1 MREFLRSRVLKRKRK
16 SNHQSDRSSAIH
28 HIPIEFP
35 LLNNAASIDKMHA
48 VHDANVPFKYIVLD
62 PLITKEKMRCIQ
74 HEAKMNMRATLKE
87 TDLFKIYQTGDL
99 ASLYAKTMQKTYPH
113 LLDLRNAL
121 YSEEFRSFVEKL
133 IGCRKLTDRVDCA
146 ANAYAQGCHL
156 LCHDDVIGTRC
167 VSYIIYLTDPDEP
180 WEEKD
185 GGALEL
191 YDIEEASVVV
201 RNGDRKNVQGVPK
214 TVPSATVLPK
224 FNTMAM
230 FAVQPGRSYHAVQEV
245 FTDRSPRLSI
255 QGWFHAETPPEGIIV
270 FGPTR
275 SEDCWHRL

>member
-1 MREFLRSRVLKRKRK
+1 MREFLRMRSLKRRRPK
-16 SNHQSDRSSAIH
+16 NHRALQESIADV
-28 HIPIEFP
+28 IPIEFP
-35 LLNNAASIDKMHA
+35 LLTPICIETLHA
-48 VHDANVPFKYIVLD
+48 LHETSLPYKHIVLD
-62 PLITKEKMRCIQ
+62 PLINEEKMRCIQ
-74 HEAKMNMRATLKE
+74 QEAKLNMRATLKE
-87 TDLFKIYQTGDL
+87 TDLFRVYQTGDL
-99 ASLYAKTMQKTYPH
+99 ANLDEYTMRKSYPH

-121 YSEEFRSFVEKL
+121 YSEEFRFFVQRL
-133 IGCRKLTDRVDCA
+133 LGCHALTDRVDCA

-180 WEEKD
+180 WEESD

-191 YDIEEASVVV
+191 YDLEDSSAVIT
-201 RNGDRKNVQGVPK
+201 NGQHENRQGVPRFSP
-214 TVPSATVLPK
+214 TTSVLPK

-255 QGWFHAETPPEGIIV
+255 QGWFHAERPPEGASLDSPV
-270 FGPTR
+270 
-275 SEDCWHRL
+275 

>member
-1 MREFLRSRVLKRKRK
+1 M
-16 SNHQSDRSSAIH
+16 
-28 HIPIEFP
+28 PIEFP
-35 LLNNAASIDKMHA
+35 LLRNAASVDQLHA
-48 VHDANVPFKYIVLD
+48 MHDANAPYKYIVLD
-62 PLITKEKMRCIQ
+62 PLITAEKMRCIQ
-74 HEAKMNMRATLKE
+74 QEAKMNMRATLKE

-99 ASLYAKTMQKTYPH
+99 ASLDVDTMKRTYPH

-121 YSEEFRSFVEKL
+121 YSEEFRYFVEKL
-133 IGCRKLTDRVDCA
+133 IGCKKLTDRVDCA

-180 WEEKD
+180 WEVSD

-191 YDIEEASVVV
+191 YDVEDASVVV
-201 RNGDRKNVQGVPK
+201 QNGDRETRQGVPK
-214 TVPSATVLPK
+214 TAPSATVLPK

-245 FTDRSPRLSI
+245 FADRSPRLSI
-255 QGWFHAETPPEGIIV
+255 QGWFHAETPPDGTFICLQWLE
-270 FGPTR
+270 T
-275 SEDCWHRL
+275 